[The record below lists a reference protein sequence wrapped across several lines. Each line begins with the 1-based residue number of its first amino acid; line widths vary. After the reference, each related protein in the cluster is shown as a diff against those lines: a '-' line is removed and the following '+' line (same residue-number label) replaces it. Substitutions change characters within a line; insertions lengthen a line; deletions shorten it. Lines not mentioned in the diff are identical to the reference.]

1 MADQVRTKKRPK
13 SVTALPTVVYVYAIT
28 PAGKK
33 TIAAPRFGIDGV
45 AGVVPIAVGEV
56 ICWVS
61 HVDGL
66 EFGEQLSERME
77 NLEWL
82 ANAGVRHQQVVA
94 ALAEQSAVVPAR
106 FGTVFSGDEA
116 LIADVKRR
124 KRGIATSLKHVSDSD
139 EWGIKVFG
147 EAPKPLMDVNE
158 GASSGRDYL
167 KRKAVVLERRGE
179 RKPDAELTRFVSA
192 LKKTATDMAAVGK
205 VSSGQ
210 RNLLWQGAFLV
221 KRKSHGKFNR
231 VLRQFASKW
240 QGEKTIE
247 CTGPW
252 PPYSFVSRNGR

>member
-1 MADQVRTKKRPK
+1 MANQVGTAKRAK
-13 SVTALPTVVYVYAIT
+13 SAAATRTVVYVYAIT
-28 PAGKK
+28 SAGKK

-45 AGVVPIAVGEV
+45 AGVVPIPVGEV

-61 HVDGL
+61 HVDAV

-94 ALAEQSAVVPAR
+94 ALAAQSAVVPAR

-124 KRGIATSLKHVSDSD
+124 KRGIATTLKRVADSD
-139 EWGIKVFG
+139 EWGVKVFG
-147 EAPKPLMDVNE
+147 ERPKPLMEVAE

-179 RKPDAELTRFVSA
+179 RKQDTELTRMVGA

-205 VSSGQ
+205 VSGGQ

-221 KRKSHGKFNR
+221 KRKSHGKFNQ
-231 VLRQFASKW
+231 VMRQFASKW

-252 PPYSFVSRNGR
+252 PPYSFVSGDGR